1 MWVLDQQH
9 QLYLGAHQKS
19 ETEAQ
24 LCATDYSLYFS
35 PMPNWFICTWL
46 FEKLHSR
53 GFSLCSDFVELN
65 WLGLA

>member
-9 QLYLGAHQKS
+9 QPHLGAHQKS

-24 LCATDYSLYFS
+24 PCAMDYSLYFK
-35 PMPNWFICTWL
+35 PMPSRFICTWL
-46 FEKLHSR
+46 FEKLCSR